1 MSRPS
6 DRPKVAV
13 TIPDEAPVL
22 SPVAARLLLAI
33 VRGDVVAAS
42 VVDLRIG
49 RSPDEPEALAS

>member
-6 DRPKVAV
+6 GRPPVAV
-13 TIPDEAPVL
+13 TVPDEGPVL

-33 VRGDVVAAS
+33 VRGDVVEAP

-49 RSPDEPEALAS
+49 GSPDEPEALAS

>member
-1 MSRPS
+1 MSRRPE
-6 DRPKVAV
+6 RPKVAV
-13 TIPDEAPVL
+13 VVPDEAPVL

-33 VRGDVVAAS
+33 VRGDVVEAP

>member
-1 MSRPS
+1 MSRSS
-6 DRPKVAV
+6 DRTTVAV
-13 TIPDEAPVL
+13 TVPDEAPVL

-33 VRGDVVAAS
+33 VRCDVVEAP